1 MLDQALK
8 TIGLVWVLYSAYR
21 LYDALALWILPA
33 VPLTRYQKKG
43 PFESWALV
51 TGASAGIGLGCA
63 QELALRGFNLVLCG
77 HDVDELE
84 DARALIE
91 SECRQRRLG
100 GDVAV
105 RLVVLDPVAGSARQL
120 QAAVDGL
127 ADLDVT
133 VLVNDAGGVPA
144 QQQRRRLR
152 EMSAED
158 VDAAIDLNVRF
169 MSRLTRLMAP
179 ALARNGP
186 SLVLNVGSTT
196 AGGSAP
202 GAAAVYPAAKA
213 FVASFSR
220 ALAREMTADGAAVD
234 VLCVAAGEVS
244 GGGKRA
250 NPGAPDARAFA
261 KAAVGTAGRAALR
274 GMLEVTPWFR
284 HAAQRAFLERA
295 PGWLGRKL
303 ITATHDEKVRKED

>member
-144 QQQRRRLR
+144 QQQQQRRRRLR

-169 MSRLTRLMAP
+169 MARLTRLMAP

-196 AGGSAP
+196 AATAWGSAP
-202 GAAAVYPAAKA
+202 GAAAVYPAAEA

-220 ALAREMTADGAAVD
+220 ALAREMTADGAA
-234 VLCVAAGEVS
+234 
-244 GGGKRA
+244 
-250 NPGAPDARAFA
+250 
-261 KAAVGTAGRAALR
+261 
-274 GMLEVTPWFR
+274 
-284 HAAQRAFLERA
+284 
-295 PGWLGRKL
+295 
-303 ITATHDEKVRKED
+303 